1 MLITRRLEFSAS
13 YRDRSGAT
21 HGHNWEL
28 EVTLV
33 GSVNP
38 ETGMV
43 IDLKELKEV
52 MEREVEARF
61 DHRSLNDDTSYFRDR
76 APTPEGF
83 AELVFALL
91 DDALPKRLLHRI
103 RLSPTRDL
111 TIEVG
116 R

>member
-13 YRDRSGAT
+13 YRDPSGAT

-28 EVTLV
+28 EVTLA
-33 GSVNP
+33 GPVNA

-43 IDLKELKEV
+43 IDLKELKEI

-61 DHRSLNDDTSYFRDR
+61 DHRSLADDTAFFRDR
-76 APTPEGF
+76 PATPETF
-83 AELVFALL
+83 AALIFDLL
-91 DDALPKRLLHRI
+91 DRALPSGLLHRV

-111 TIEVG
+111 TIEVT

>member
-13 YRDRSGAT
+13 YRDSSGAT

-28 EVTLV
+28 EVTLA
-33 GSVNP
+33 GPVNA

-61 DHRSLNDDTSYFRDR
+61 DHRSLNDDTAFFRDR
-76 APTPEGF
+76 PPTPESF
-83 AELVFALL
+83 AALVFELL
-91 DDALPKRLLHRI
+91 DKALPSGLLHRI

-111 TIEVG
+111 TIEVA

>member
-13 YRDRSGAT
+13 YRDPSGAT
-21 HGHNWEL
+21 YGHNWEL
-28 EVTLV
+28 EVTLS
-33 GSVNP
+33 GPVNA

-52 MEREVEARF
+52 MEREVELRF
-61 DHRSLNDDTSYFRDR
+61 DHRSLNDDTPFFGDR
-76 APTPEGF
+76 PPTPESF
-83 AELVFALL
+83 AALIFELL
-91 DDALPKRLLHRI
+91 DKALPAGLLHRI

-111 TIEVG
+111 TIEVQ

>member
-13 YRDRSGAT
+13 YRDRKGAT
-21 HGHNWEL
+21 HGHNWVL
-28 EVTLV
+28 EVTLE
-33 GSVNP
+33 GPVNA

-61 DHRSLNDDTSYFRDR
+61 DHRSLNDDTPYFRER
-76 APTPEGF
+76 APTPESF
-83 AELVFALL
+83 AEVVFALL
-91 DDALPKRLLHRI
+91 DAALPNRLLHRI
-103 RLSPTRDL
+103 RLSPTDDL
-111 TIEVG
+111 TIEVQ